1 MGNSLGGKKTTKV
14 MKIDGE
20 TFKLKTP
27 VTAEEV
33 LKDFPGHVLLES
45 ESVKHYG
52 ARAKPLEMKQ
62 MLEAK
67 RLYFVVEPVKECPPR
82 RVRSGI
88 HMSAKERL
96 ENLMLARRSSS
107 DLSILKP
114 AGEWSKTEEKEGGA
128 VRVKLRIPKAELER
142 LVKEGATEAEATQKI
157 AALYMA
163 KHSRSEAT
171 QNTPQRR
178 EDGGD
183 EPTAAIDTA
192 TAAATRGVKSR
203 LVSNIVSFF
212 LHSKIVKNILL
223 IKIVTFRKWITVLKT
238 KI

>member
-33 LKDFPGHVLLES
+33 LQDFPGHVLLDS

-52 ARAKPLEMKQ
+52 ARAKPLEARQ
-62 MLEAK
+62 RLEAK

-88 HMSAKERL
+88 HVSAKERL
-96 ENLMLARRSSS
+96 ESLMLARRSSS
-107 DLSILKP
+107 DLSILKQ
-114 AGEWSKTEEKEGGA
+114 AGGWTTEEEEGA
-128 VRVKLRIPKAELER
+128 VRRVKVRIPKAELER

-157 AALYMA
+157 AALFMA
-163 KHSRSEAT
+163 KQRQEEAH
-171 QNTPQRR
+171 QNTR
-178 EDGGD
+178 EDV
-183 EPTAAIDTA
+183 PATTV

-203 LVSNIVSFF
+203 LKRVSFMAERGG
-212 LHSKIVKNILL
+212 SE
-223 IKIVTFRKWITVLKT
+223 ITVA
-238 KI
+238 

>member
-33 LKDFPGHVLLES
+33 LKDFPGHVLLDS

-52 ARAKPLEMKQ
+52 ARAKPLEAKQ
-62 MLEAK
+62 RLEAK

-88 HMSAKERL
+88 HVSAKERL
-96 ENLMLARRSSS
+96 ESLMLARRSSS

-114 AGEWSKTEEKEGGA
+114 AGGWTTEEEEGA
-128 VRVKLRIPKAELER
+128 VRRVKVRIPKAELER

-157 AALYMA
+157 AALFMA
-163 KHSRSEAT
+163 KQRQEEAH
-171 QNTPQRR
+171 QNTR
-178 EDGGD
+178 ED
-183 EPTAAIDTA
+183 EPA
-192 TAAATRGVKSR
+192 TTREVKSR
-203 LVSNIVSFF
+203 LKRVSFMAERGGG
-212 LHSKIVKNILL
+212 SE
-223 IKIVTFRKWITVLKT
+223 ITVA
-238 KI
+238 

>member
-33 LKDFPGHVLLES
+33 LKDFPGHVLLDS

-52 ARAKPLEMKQ
+52 ARAKPLEAKQ
-62 MLEAK
+62 RLEAK

-88 HMSAKERL
+88 HVSAKERL
-96 ENLMLARRSSS
+96 ESLMLARRSSS

-114 AGEWSKTEEKEGGA
+114 PGGWTTEEEEGA
-128 VRVKLRIPKAELER
+128 VRRVKVRIPKAELEK

-157 AALYMA
+157 AALFMA
-163 KHSRSEAT
+163 KQRQEEAY
-171 QNTPQRR
+171 QNTRQ
-178 EDGGD
+178 D
-183 EPTAAIDTA
+183 EPATTA
-192 TAAATRGVKSR
+192 TATATTTATRGVKSR
-203 LVSNIVSFF
+203 LKRVSFMAERGGG
-212 LHSKIVKNILL
+212 SE
-223 IKIVTFRKWITVLKT
+223 ITVA
-238 KI
+238 

>member
-20 TFKLKTP
+20 SFKLKTP

-33 LKDFPGHVLLES
+33 LKDFPGHVLLDS

-52 ARAKPLEMKQ
+52 ARAKPLEAKQ
-62 MLEAK
+62 RLEAK

-107 DLSILKP
+107 DLSILNP
-114 AGEWSKTEEKEGGA
+114 SGGWTTEEEGGGGGGGA
-128 VRVKLRIPKAELER
+128 VRVKVRVPKAELQR

-157 AALYMA
+157 AALFMT
-163 KHSRSEAT
+163 KHNET
-171 QNTPQRR
+171 PQNTLHMMKETSPPPHPPPQ
-178 EDGGD
+178 EESNPVSD
-183 EPTAAIDTA
+183 E
-192 TAAATRGVKSR
+192 
-203 LVSNIVSFF
+203 
-212 LHSKIVKNILL
+212 
-223 IKIVTFRKWITVLKT
+223 
-238 KI
+238 

>member
-1 MGNSLGGKKTTKV
+1 MGNSLGGKKATKI

-20 TFKLKTP
+20 SFKLKTP

-33 LKDFPGHVLLES
+33 LKDFPGHVLLDS

-52 ARAKPLEMKQ
+52 ARAKPLEAKQ
-62 MLEAK
+62 RLEAK

-88 HMSAKERL
+88 QMSAKERL
-96 ENLMLARRSSS
+96 ENLMLSRRSSS

-114 AGEWSKTEEKEGGA
+114 AGGWTKEEEQGGA

-163 KHSRSEAT
+163 KQSHEEAR
-171 QNTPQRR
+171 QNTLRR
-178 EDGGD
+178 GDGED
-183 EPTAAIDTA
+183 EPAATA
-192 TAAATRGVKSR
+192 TAITTPAATRGVKSR
-203 LVSNIVSFF
+203 LKRVSFMAEREGG
-212 LHSKIVKNILL
+212 SE
-223 IKIVTFRKWITVLKT
+223 ITVA
-238 KI
+238 

>member
-20 TFKLKTP
+20 TLKLKTP

-52 ARAKPLEMKQ
+52 ARAKPLDAKQ
-62 MLEAK
+62 RLVAK

-88 HMSAKERL
+88 QMSAKERL

-114 AGEWSKTEEKEGGA
+114 AGRWTTKEEEEKDGGA
-128 VRVKLRIPKAELER
+128 MRVKLRIPKAELEK

-157 AALYMA
+157 AALFLA
-163 KHSRSEAT
+163 KQKNDEAR
-171 QNTPQRR
+171 QNKLQRG
-178 EDGGD
+178 DGGE
-183 EPTAAIDTA
+183 EPATA
-192 TAAATRGVKSR
+192 TAAATRVVKSCLKR
-203 LVSNIVSFF
+203 VSFMAERG
-212 LHSKIVKNILL
+212 VNE
-223 IKIVTFRKWITVLKT
+223 ITVA
-238 KI
+238 

>member
-33 LKDFPGHVLLES
+33 LKDFPGHVLLEC

-52 ARAKPLEMKQ
+52 GRAKPLEMKQ

-82 RVRSGI
+82 REI
-88 HMSAKERL
+88 IF
-96 ENLMLARRSSS
+96 

-171 QNTPQRR
+171 QNTLQRR

-192 TAAATRGVKSR
+192 TPAATRGVKSR
-203 LVSNIVSFF
+203 LKRVSFMAERGG
-212 LHSKIVKNILL
+212 NE
-223 IKIVTFRKWITVLKT
+223 ITVA
-238 KI
+238 

>member
-33 LKDFPGHVLLES
+33 LKDFPGHVLLDF

-52 ARAKPLEMKQ
+52 ARAKPLEAKQ
-62 MLEAK
+62 RLEAK

-88 HMSAKERL
+88 HVSAKERL
-96 ENLMLARRSSS
+96 ESLMLARRSSS

-114 AGEWSKTEEKEGGA
+114 PGGWTTEEEEGA
-128 VRVKLRIPKAELER
+128 VRRVKVRIPKAELEK

-157 AALYMA
+157 AALFMA
-163 KHSRSEAT
+163 KQRQEEAY
-171 QNTPQRR
+171 QNTRQ
-178 EDGGD
+178 D
-183 EPTAAIDTA
+183 EPATTA
-192 TAAATRGVKSR
+192 TATATTTATRGVKSR
-203 LVSNIVSFF
+203 LKRVSFMAERGG
-212 LHSKIVKNILL
+212 SE
-223 IKIVTFRKWITVLKT
+223 ITVA
-238 KI
+238 

>member
-20 TFKLKTP
+20 TLKLKTP

-52 ARAKPLEMKQ
+52 ARAKPLDAKQ
-62 MLEAK
+62 RLVAK

-88 HMSAKERL
+88 QMSAKERL

-107 DLSILKP
+107 DLSLLKP
-114 AGEWSKTEEKEGGA
+114 AGRWTTKEEKKDGGA
-128 VRVKLRIPKAELER
+128 MRVKLRIPKAELER

-157 AALYMA
+157 AALFMA
-163 KHSRSEAT
+163 KQKNDEAR
-171 QNTPQRR
+171 QNKLQR
-178 EDGGD
+178 GD
-183 EPTAAIDTA
+183 VGEEPAIA
-192 TAAATRGVKSR
+192 TAAATRVVKSCLKR
-203 LVSNIVSFF
+203 VSFMAERG
-212 LHSKIVKNILL
+212 VNE
-223 IKIVTFRKWITVLKT
+223 ITVA
-238 KI
+238 

>member
-20 TFKLKTP
+20 TLKLKTP
-27 VTAEEV
+27 VTVEEV

-52 ARAKPLEMKQ
+52 ARAKPLESKQ
-62 MLEAK
+62 RLEAK

-88 HMSAKERL
+88 HLSAKERL

-114 AGEWSKTEEKEGGA
+114 AGSWMTKEEDEEKEGGA

-163 KHSRSEAT
+163 KQKNDEAR
-171 QNTPQRR
+171 QNTLQR
-178 EDGGD
+178 GD
-183 EPTAAIDTA
+183 RGDDPAAA
-192 TAAATRGVKSR
+192 TAAATRGVKTR
-203 LVSNIVSFF
+203 LKRVSFMTERGG
-212 LHSKIVKNILL
+212 NE
-223 IKIVTFRKWITVLKT
+223 ITVA
-238 KI
+238 

>member
-62 MLEAK
+62 RLEAK
-67 RLYFVVEPVKECPPR
+67 RLYFVVEPVKEECPPR

-114 AGEWSKTEEKEGGA
+114 AGEWSKTEKEEGGGA

-163 KHSRSEAT
+163 KHSHSEAT
-171 QNTPQRR
+171 QNTLQRR
-178 EDGGD
+178 DDGGD
-183 EPTAAIDTA
+183 EPSAATA
-192 TAAATRGVKSR
+192 TATSAATRGVKSR
-203 LVSNIVSFF
+203 LKRVSFMAERGG
-212 LHSKIVKNILL
+212 NE
-223 IKIVTFRKWITVLKT
+223 ITVA
-238 KI
+238 

>member
-20 TFKLKTP
+20 TLKLKTP

-52 ARAKPLEMKQ
+52 ARAKPLEAKQ
-62 MLEAK
+62 GLVAK

-88 HMSAKERL
+88 QMSAKDRL

-114 AGEWSKTEEKEGGA
+114 AGRWTTKEEEEKEGGA

-142 LVKEGATEAEATQKI
+142 LIKEGATEAEATQKI
-157 AALYMA
+157 AALFMA
-163 KHSRSEAT
+163 KQKNDEAR
-171 QNTPQRR
+171 QNKLQRG
-178 EDGGD
+178 DGGE
-183 EPTAAIDTA
+183 EPATA
-192 TAAATRGVKSR
+192 TAAATRVVKSCLKR
-203 LVSNIVSFF
+203 VSFMAERG
-212 LHSKIVKNILL
+212 VNE
-223 IKIVTFRKWITVLKT
+223 ITVA
-238 KI
+238 

>member
-1 MGNSLGGKKTTKV
+1 MGNSFGGKNTTKV

-33 LKDFPGHVLLES
+33 LKDFPGHVLLDS

-52 ARAKPLEMKQ
+52 ARAKPLEAKQ
-62 MLEAK
+62 RLEAK

-88 HMSAKERL
+88 HVSAKERL
-96 ENLMLARRSSS
+96 ESLMLARRSSS

-114 AGEWSKTEEKEGGA
+114 AGGWTTEEEEGAKMRCFGCFMGGPGL
-128 VRVKLRIPKAELER
+128 VRRVKVRIPKAELER
-142 LVKEGATEAEATQKI
+142 FVKEGATEAEATQKI
-157 AALYMA
+157 AALFMA
-163 KHSRSEAT
+163 KQRQEEAH
-171 QNTPQRR
+171 QNTR
-178 EDGGD
+178 ED
-183 EPTAAIDTA
+183 EPATTV

-203 LVSNIVSFF
+203 LKRVSFMAERGG
-212 LHSKIVKNILL
+212 SE
-223 IKIVTFRKWITVLKT
+223 ITVA
-238 KI
+238 

>member
-33 LKDFPGHVLLES
+33 LKDFPGHVLLDS

-52 ARAKPLEMKQ
+52 ARAKPLEAKQ
-62 MLEAK
+62 RLEAK

-88 HMSAKERL
+88 HVSAKERL
-96 ENLMLARRSSS
+96 ESLMLARRSSS

-114 AGEWSKTEEKEGGA
+114 PGGWTTEEEEGA
-128 VRVKLRIPKAELER
+128 VRRVKVRIPKAELEK

-157 AALYMA
+157 AALFMA
-163 KHSRSEAT
+163 KQRQEEAY
-171 QNTPQRR
+171 QNTRQ
-178 EDGGD
+178 D
-183 EPTAAIDTA
+183 EPATTA
-192 TAAATRGVKSR
+192 TATATTTATRGVKSR
-203 LVSNIVSFF
+203 LVSSLIFLLHLFVFF
-212 LHSKIVKNILL
+212 VQSK
-223 IKIVTFRKWITVLKT
+223 
-238 KI
+238 

>member
-62 MLEAK
+62 RLEAK
-67 RLYFVVEPVKECPPR
+67 RLYFVVEPVQECPPR

-114 AGEWSKTEEKEGGA
+114 AREWSKTEEKEGGGA

-142 LVKEGATEAEATQKI
+142 LIKEGATEAEATQKI

-163 KHSRSEAT
+163 KHSHEEAT
-171 QNTPQRR
+171 QNTLRR
-178 EDGGD
+178 SVDGGD
-183 EPTAAIDTA
+183 VPTAANATA
-192 TAAATRGVKSR
+192 TAVGTRGVKSR
-203 LVSNIVSFF
+203 LKRVSFTAERGG
-212 LHSKIVKNILL
+212 NE
-223 IKIVTFRKWITVLKT
+223 ITVA
-238 KI
+238 

>member
-20 TFKLKTP
+20 TLKLKTP
-27 VTAEEV
+27 VTVEEV

-52 ARAKPLEMKQ
+52 ARAKPLEGKQ
-62 MLEAK
+62 RLEAK

-114 AGEWSKTEEKEGGA
+114 PGRWMANEEGEEGGA

-142 LVKEGATEAEATQKI
+142 LVKEGASEAEATQKI
-157 AALYMA
+157 AALFMT
-163 KHSRSEAT
+163 KQNQGEEAR
-171 QNTPQRR
+171 QNTLQRG
-178 EDGGD
+178 DGGD
-183 EPTAAIDTA
+183 EPAAA

-203 LVSNIVSFF
+203 LKRVSFMEERGGN
-212 LHSKIVKNILL
+212 V
-223 IKIVTFRKWITVLKT
+223 ITVA
-238 KI
+238 

>member
-52 ARAKPLEMKQ
+52 ARAKPLEAKQ
-62 MLEAK
+62 RLEAK

-88 HMSAKERL
+88 HMSAKDRL

-114 AGEWSKTEEKEGGA
+114 AGRWMRKEEEEKEGGA

-142 LVKEGATEAEATQKI
+142 LVKEGATEAEATKKI

-163 KHSRSEAT
+163 KQKNDEAR
-171 QNTPQRR
+171 QNALQRG
-178 EDGGD
+178 DGGD
-183 EPTAAIDTA
+183 EPAAS
-192 TAAATRGVKSR
+192 TAAATRGVKSCMKR
-203 LVSNIVSFF
+203 VSFMAE
-212 LHSKIVKNILL
+212 KGGNV
-223 IKIVTFRKWITVLKT
+223 ITAA
-238 KI
+238 